1 MCSSCNFYSIQGKKR
16 ALQLV
21 GYSGRVE
28 VLAADL
34 DCALLQHDETVV
46 RPARH
51 QEQERLCPARPEPE
65 GDVGAALGV
74 LQGQREET

>member
-1 MCSSCNFYSIQGKKR
+1 M
-16 ALQLV
+16 QLV

-51 QEQERLCPARPEPE
+51 QEQE
-65 GDVGAALGV
+65 
-74 LQGQREET
+74 